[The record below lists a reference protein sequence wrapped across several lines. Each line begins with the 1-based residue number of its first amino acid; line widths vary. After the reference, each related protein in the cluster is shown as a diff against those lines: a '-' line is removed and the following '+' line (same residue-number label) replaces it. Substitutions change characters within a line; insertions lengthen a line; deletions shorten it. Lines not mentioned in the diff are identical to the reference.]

1 MAVYRWPTSL
11 PQKPLVDGYKRVL
24 PNNLIRSSMDTG
36 SDKVRKRGR
45 FKPQEISAS
54 YVLTAAQ
61 RNTLEN
67 FVHNSLAEGAI
78 CFNWPHPELNK
89 LVRARLKASN
99 DGILEFSPY
108 RDTTRWSVTLK
119 IEIWPE
125 IKA

>member
-11 PQKPLVDGYKRVL
+11 PQKPLIDGYKRVV
-24 PNNLIRSSMDTG
+24 PNTLIRSSMDTG

-45 FKPQEISAS
+45 FKPQEISAT

-61 RNTLEN
+61 RNALEA
-67 FVHNSLAEGAI
+67 FVHDKIAEGAI

-89 LVRARLKASN
+89 LVRARIKASQ

-108 RDTTRWSVTLK
+108 GTTNRWQVTLK
-119 IEIWPE
+119 LEIWPE
-125 IKA
+125 VRA

>member
-11 PQKPLVDGYKRVL
+11 PQKPLVDGYKRIL

>member
-89 LVRARLKASN
+89 LVRARLKASQ

>member
-11 PQKPLVDGYKRVL
+11 PQKPLVDGYKRVV

-45 FKPQEISAS
+45 FKPQVVSCS

-61 RNTLEN
+61 RDTLEA
-67 FVHNSLAEGAI
+67 FVHDSLAEGAI
-78 CFNWPHPELNK
+78 CFNWPHPELDR
-89 LVRARLKASN
+89 LVRARIKAAQE
-99 DGILEFSPY
+99 GILDFSPY
-108 RDTTRWSVTLK
+108 KDTAWWAVSLN

-125 IKA
+125 VTV

>member
-1 MAVYRWPTSL
+1 MAVYRWPLSL
-11 PQKPLVDGYKRVL
+11 PQKPLVDGYKRTL

-61 RNTLEN
+61 RNTLED
-67 FVHNSLAEGAI
+67 FIHNNLAEGAI

-89 LVRARLKASN
+89 LVRARLKASS

-108 RDTTRWSVTLK
+108 KDTTRWSVTLK

-125 IKA
+125 VTA

>member
-61 RNTLEN
+61 RNTLES
-67 FVHNSLAEGAI
+67 FVHDSLAEGAI

-89 LVRARLKASN
+89 LVRARLKASQ

>member
-11 PQKPLVDGYKRVL
+11 PQKPLIDGYKRVV

-61 RNTLEN
+61 RNTLEA
-67 FVHNSLAEGAI
+67 FVHDNIAEGAI
-78 CFNWPHPELNK
+78 CFNWPHPELNR
-89 LVRARLKASN
+89 LVRARLKASQ
-99 DGILEFSPY
+99 DGVLEFSPY
-108 RDTTRWSVTLK
+108 KTTTRWAVTLK
-119 IEIWPE
+119 LEIWPE
-125 IKA
+125 VKA